1 VNSRTAHDRTAAST
15 YHIDTDMGVDD
26 SLALMV
32 ADALLPD
39 ISAVSCVFG
48 NVPVATA
55 IRNVLLV
62 RELLGRSS
70 SWRVLAG
77 ADGVANRKQLNVRDV
92 HGDDG
97 LGGATRNV
105 DPAILEKISHGRIA
119 KLEDVE
125 LAELASTDTN
135 TKRAVTI
142 IGLGPATNIP
152 KLVALYGR
160 ANVEKIVLM
169 AGSFFDVGNITPNA
183 EFNALADSD
192 GFKETLQI
200 GVPMTVVPLDVC
212 RKVQLSRT
220 VMQNYGR
227 VSKAPIAKLLMDAH
241 MAYMDFY
248 QNWEGIDGCFP
259 HDAVTVLAALHP
271 EHFFSLRGVV
281 TIDSTGRTGFERDDN
296 SHVEIFTGGNLKWV
310 RETINTLLS

>member
-1 VNSRTAHDRTAAST
+1 MNSTTAHGRTPAAT

-39 ISAVSCVFG
+39 IPVVSCVFG

-55 IRNVLLV
+55 IRNVLLI

-70 SWRVLAG
+70 RWRVLEG
-77 ADGVANRKQLNVRDV
+77 ADGVANREQLNVRDV

-97 LGGATRNV
+97 LGGATRHI
-105 DPAILEKISHGRIA
+105 DPAILDKISRA
-119 KLEDVE
+119 KLENVEE
-125 LAELASTDTN
+125 LAKLESIDRKTTG
-135 TKRAVTI
+135 AVII

-152 KLVALYGR
+152 RLVALYGK
-160 ANVEKIVLM
+160 ANVAKIVLM

-183 EFNALADSD
+183 EFNALADPD
-192 GFKETLQI
+192 GLKETLEI
-200 GVPMTVVPLDVC
+200 GVPTTIVPLDVC
-212 RKVQLSRT
+212 RKVQLGRT
-220 VMQNYGR
+220 VMQDYGR
-227 VSKAPIAKLLMDAH
+227 VSKAPIARLLVDAH
-241 MAYMDFY
+241 MTYMDFY
-248 QNWEGIDGCFP
+248 RNWEGIDGCFP
-259 HDAVTVLAALHP
+259 HDTVTVLAAQHP

-281 TIDSTGRTGFERDDN
+281 TIDSTGRTAFERDDN

-310 RETINTLLS
+310 RETIRTLLS

>member
-1 VNSRTAHDRTAAST
+1 MNNTIAHGRMTAVT

-39 ISAVSCVFG
+39 ISAISCVFG
-48 NVPVATA
+48 NVPAAIA

-70 SWRVLAG
+70 RWRVLGG
-77 ADGVANRKQLNVRDV
+77 ADGVANREQLNVRHV

-105 DPAILEKISHGRIA
+105 DPAILERISHAKIA
-119 KLEDVE
+119 NLED
-125 LAELASTDTN
+125 ARFDSADG
-135 TKRAVTI
+135 KPKQAVTI

-152 KLVALYGR
+152 KLVALYGST
-160 ANVEKIVLM
+160 NVVKIVLM
-169 AGSFFDVGNITPNA
+169 AGSFFDIGNITPDA
-183 EFNALADSD
+183 EFNALADPD
-192 GFKETLQI
+192 GLKETLEI
-200 GVPMTVVPLDVC
+200 GVPVTMVPLDVC

-220 VMQNYGR
+220 AMQDYGR
-227 VSKAPIAKLLMDAH
+227 KSKAAIAKLLTDAH
-241 MAYMDFY
+241 MTYMDFY
-248 QNWEGIDGCFP
+248 QDWEGIDGCFP
-259 HDAVTVLAALHP
+259 HDTVTVLATVHP

-281 TIDSTGRTGFERDDN
+281 TIDRTGRTTFERDEN

-310 RETINTLLS
+310 RETIKTLLS